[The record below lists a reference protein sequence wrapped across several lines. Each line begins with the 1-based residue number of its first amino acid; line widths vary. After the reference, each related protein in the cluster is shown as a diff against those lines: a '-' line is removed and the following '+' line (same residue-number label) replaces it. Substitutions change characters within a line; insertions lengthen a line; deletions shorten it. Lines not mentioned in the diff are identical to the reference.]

1 LSPSSRQA
9 NIDEELPQA
18 GEALRAAEALVALGL
33 YRDAA
38 NRLYY
43 AAYHATR
50 ALLLT
55 EALEPTTPSGMQT
68 LFGLHFV
75 KPGKVPASMGP
86 TLRRLH
92 AYREASDYT
101 RGFVMPEEECRAE
114 LVAAQHCLETVRAW
128 LAERSA
134 DAP

>member
-9 NIDEELPQA
+9 NIDEELTQA

-55 EALEPTTPSGMQT
+55 
-68 LFGLHFV
+68 
-75 KPGKVPASMGP
+75 
-86 TLRRLH
+86 
-92 AYREASDYT
+92 ASDYT

-114 LVAAQHCLETVRAW
+114 LVAAQPYLETVRAW